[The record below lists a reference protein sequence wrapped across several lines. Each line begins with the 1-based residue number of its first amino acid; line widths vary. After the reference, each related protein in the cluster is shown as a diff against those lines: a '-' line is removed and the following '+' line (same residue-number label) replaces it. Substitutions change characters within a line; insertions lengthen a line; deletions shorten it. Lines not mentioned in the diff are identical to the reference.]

1 MCVGTCVYVCVF
13 VQCSMHRRYRGQADN
28 YAVMEDIGVS
38 SFQSIPYTLNQM
50 PECPILICHGRPT
63 GVIRKMVS

>member
-1 MCVGTCVYVCVF
+1 
-13 VQCSMHRRYRGQADN
+13 MHRRYRGQADN

-63 GVIRKMVS
+63 GVNKLPSSTAIDHAPQIIGCEN